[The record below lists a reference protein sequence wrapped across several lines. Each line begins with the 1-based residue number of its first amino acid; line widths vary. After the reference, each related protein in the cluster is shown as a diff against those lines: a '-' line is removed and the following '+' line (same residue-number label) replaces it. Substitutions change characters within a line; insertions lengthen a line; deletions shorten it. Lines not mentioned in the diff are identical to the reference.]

1 MKDKKMALYLYEA
14 LELRAEYESRIKTLK
29 DCLPETKQNRDRF
42 SFGRD
47 DAGIRRPSPD
57 FDVASARE
65 DLRKQELKR
74 RKLNSAIQQANF
86 NHFIDFKG
94 DSINLNEALET
105 RKALNERI
113 GEFHN
118 QVVTSS
124 YQRVI

>member
-14 LELRAEYESRIKTLK
+14 LELRAEYEARIKTLK

-57 FDVASARE
+57 FDVASARR
-65 DLRKQELKR
+65 DLRKLELKR
-74 RKLNSAIQQANF
+74 RKLNSAIQHANF

-94 DSINLNEALET
+94 DAINLNEALET
-105 RKALNERI
+105 RKALNEQI
-113 GEFHN
+113 GELHN